1 MSSSTR
7 RTVAA
12 ATRAVIATAVAGC
25 GSDWEVDPTT
35 ESVLSSTSVVP
46 EVTAT
51 STVSASSV
59 TDTSD
64 LANLIGISTH
74 VFTGRVDA
82 PAGTTALDAIPE
94 TQYRVRTGVSI
105 KGSVPKSVVVNQ
117 QGGITDRVYYS
128 VNGDTPLTVGA
139 VVPVRHPLPQGAELV
154 HPHPGRRPHTGD
166 GAAGHDPGS
175 PPLAAAAASLRAR
188 RPQARVEP
196 SESPSPLT
204 FPTPQPDPLG
214 RQPAPG
220 YSVRRLL
227 TQLPIRSSSIVAP
240 CGGNLEP
247 CVAT

>member
-1 MSSSTR
+1 MRDAIAAVSSSTR

-12 ATRAVIATAVAGC
+12 ATCAVIATAVAGC
-25 GSDWEVDPTT
+25 GSDWEVDPAT

-82 PAGTTALDAIPE
+82 PAGTAALDAIPE

-128 VNGDTPLTVGA
+128 VNGDTPLTVGQWYLFA
-139 VVPVRHPLPQGAELV
+139 TRYLKAQNWYTLIPVD
-154 HPHPGRRPHTGD
+154 GRTPVTEQQ
-166 GAAGHDPGS
+166 AHDPGS

-196 SESPSPLT
+196 SESTSPSLT
-204 FPTPQPDPLG
+204 FPTPQPGDHHPPPPSPA
-214 RQPAPG
+214 QP
-220 YSVRRLL
+220 R
-227 TQLPIRSSSIVAP
+227 
-240 CGGNLEP
+240 
-247 CVAT
+247 